1 MVFVGAVS
9 SWLARCT
16 VLYLAPYTYRGPMV
30 KARHVGTLY
39 MVYSPTGMCSGVV
52 IAEPELVSLIL
63 QSVYDLDIEEGIDA
77 C

>member
-16 VLYLAPYTYRGPMV
+16 VLYLAPYTPMGPMV
-30 KARHVGTLY
+30 KARHVGSCTA
-39 MVYSPTGMCSGVV
+39 MYSPTGIWSGVV

>member
-16 VLYLAPYTYRGPMV
+16 VLYLAPYTPMGPMV
-30 KARHVGTLY
+30 KVRHVGSCTA
-39 MVYSPTGMCSGVV
+39 MYSPTGICSGVV
-52 IAEPELVSLIL
+52 ITEPELVSLVL

>member
-1 MVFVGAVS
+1 M
-9 SWLARCT
+9 
-16 VLYLAPYTYRGPMV
+16 LYLAPYTPMGPMV
-30 KARHVGTLY
+30 KVRDVGTLY
-39 MVYSPTGMCSGVV
+39 MVYSPTGMCLGVV